1 VTDGRHLNAP
11 AFAIQTWSGAFFCN
25 DQDPERRR
33 SNISSR
39 NAADKLKPVIFGFGL
54 PGYENGIH
62 LMLW

>member
-1 VTDGRHLNAP
+1 MNLFLPIRPGLEPFSLDRYP
-11 AFAIQTWSGAFFCN
+11 
-25 DQDPERRR
+25 DRRR

>member
-1 VTDGRHLNAP
+1 MNLFLPIRPGLEPFSLDR
-11 AFAIQTWSGAFFCN
+11 
-25 DQDPERRR
+25 DPDRRR